1 MSLPG
6 LGEGS
11 AIILYLQT
19 PKEKVW
25 GILLSLMPAGL
36 IVRGIDLEAFDD
48 WMRQEAHGSEPML
61 GLGTVFYPM
70 GRVER
75 MERDETVGPVQS
87 YVDRFAR
94 EAGKTVWEVLGFG
107 AAGESID

>member
-11 AIILYLQT
+11 AIILYLHT

-25 GILLSLMPAGL
+25 GILLSLTPAGVML
-36 IVRGIDLEAFDD
+36 RGIDLEAFDD
-48 WMRQEAHGSEPML
+48 WMRQEAHGSETML
-61 GLGTVFYPM
+61 GLATIFYPM
-70 GRVER
+70 NRVER
-75 MERDETVGPVQS
+75 MERDETIGPVPS

-107 AAGESID
+107 SAGEPAD